1 MSALRAAAHQTFSS
15 LRIRNY
21 RLYFTAQL
29 ISVSGT
35 WMQTVAQSWLVL
47 HLTGSGVDLGIVVGL
62 QFLPMLLFGPV
73 GGLVA
78 DRFNKRRLLY
88 LTQASG
94 GILALV
100 LGVLVVTH
108 EVQLWQVYVLAAL
121 LGMVNVFDNPARQT
135 FIMEMVGREDLPNAV
150 SLNTVVMNASR
161 VVGPA
166 IGGVIITLVG
176 LGVCFFVNA
185 ASYIAVIIGL
195 SMMRSAELHPTGT
208 VRRAKGQ
215 IRDGFR
221 YVWRTPSLRNTLL
234 AVAVIGIFAYN
245 FTVTLAL
252 LAKNTFHG
260 GAGTYSVLTAC
271 MGAGAVVGGLLAAH
285 RARPTP
291 RLLQVL
297 ALVFGGLLGAV
308 ALAPTLATAAVLI
321 VFMGA
326 ASIGFIATANAS
338 SSSAPTRPCAVGSW
352 RSTPWPS
359 SAPPP
364 SGRRWSG
371 PSPSGPAHG
380 CRCWWGPSPP
390 SCRPASSCGGTRPG
404 PGAPPCARRRHRPRR
419 RGPGRGGRRITGGL
433 TRLPGRYAGQP
444 GGAPRGRTLGRWPE
458 VGPGPR

>member
-47 HLTGSGVDLGIVVGL
+47 RLTGSGVDLGIVVGL

-78 DRFNKRRLLY
+78 DRINKRRLLY
-88 LTQASG
+88 LTQAG
-94 GILALV
+94 GGVLALV
-100 LGVLVVTH
+100 LGILVVTH
-108 EVQLWQVYVLAAL
+108 EVQLWQVYVLAAM

-252 LAKNTFHG
+252 LAKDTFHG

-338 SSSAPTRPCAVGSW
+338 LQLGADPAMRGRVMALYAMAFLGT
-352 RSTPWPS
+352 TPI
-359 SAPPP
+359 
-364 SGRRWSG
+364 
-371 PSPSGPAHG
+371 
-380 CRCWWGPSPP
+380 
-390 SCRPASSCGGTRPG
+390 
-404 PGAPPCARRRHRPRR
+404 GAPLVGAIAQWTSPRISLLVGAVATILSAGILMWRHQAGVRRNGPVVDQATARALESEAVEDVESRV
-419 RGPGRGGRRITGGL
+419 
-433 TRLPGRYAGQP
+433 A
-444 GGAPRGRTLGRWPE
+444 
-458 VGPGPR
+458 

>member
-1 MSALRAAAHQTFSS
+1 MTSLRTAVHQTFSS

-47 HLTGSGVDLGIVVGL
+47 RLTGSGVDLGIVVGL

-78 DRFNKRRLLY
+78 DRMNKRRLLY
-88 LTQASG
+88 LTQAG
-94 GILALV
+94 GGLLALV
-100 LGVLVVTH
+100 LGLLVVSH
-108 EVQLWQVYVLAAL
+108 QVQLWQVYVLAAA
-121 LGMVNVFDNPARQT
+121 LGIVNVFDNPARQT
-135 FIMEMVGREDLPNAV
+135 FIMEMVGRDDLPNAV

-166 IGGVIITLVG
+166 IGGVVITLLG
-176 LGVCFFVNA
+176 LGVCFFINA

-195 SMMRSAELHPTGT
+195 SMMRSAELLPTGT
-208 VRRAKGQ
+208 VERAKGQ

-221 YVWRTPSLRNTLL
+221 YVWGTPGLRNTLI

-260 GAGTYSVLTAC
+260 GAGTYSILTAC
-271 MGAGAVVGGLLAAH
+271 MGAGAVAGGLLAAH

-338 SSSAPTRPCAVGSW
+338 LQLGADPAMRGRVMALYAMAFLGTTPIGAPLVGAIAQWSSPRVSLLVGAVATILSAGILMWRHQAGVR
-352 RSTPWPS
+352 RSTPV
-359 SAPPP
+359 
-364 SGRRWSG
+364 
-371 PSPSGPAHG
+371 
-380 CRCWWGPSPP
+380 
-390 SCRPASSCGGTRPG
+390 
-404 PGAPPCARRRHRPRR
+404 
-419 RGPGRGGRRITGGL
+419 
-433 TRLPGRYAGQP
+433 
-444 GGAPRGRTLGRWPE
+444 
-458 VGPGPR
+458 VGDAAALALEAKAVEDVESRVA

>member
-1 MSALRAAAHQTFSS
+1 MSALRVAAHQTFSS

-78 DRFNKRRLLY
+78 DRMNKRRLLY
-88 LTQASG
+88 LTQAAG
-94 GILALV
+94 GVLALV

-135 FIMEMVGREDLPNAV
+135 FIMEMVGRDDLPNAV

-166 IGGVIITLVG
+166 IGGVVITLVG
-176 LGVCFFVNA
+176 LGVCFFINA

-195 SMMRSAELHPTGT
+195 SMMRAVELHPTGT
-208 VRRAKGQ
+208 VERAKGQ

-221 YVWRTPSLRNTLL
+221 YVWRTPSLRNTLI

-260 GAGTYSVLTAC
+260 GAGTYSILTAC

-338 SSSAPTRPCAVGSW
+338 LQLGAEPAMRGRVMALYAMAFLGT
-352 RSTPWPS
+352 TPI
-359 SAPPP
+359 
-364 SGRRWSG
+364 
-371 PSPSGPAHG
+371 
-380 CRCWWGPSPP
+380 
-390 SCRPASSCGGTRPG
+390 
-404 PGAPPCARRRHRPRR
+404 GAPLVGAIAQWTSPRVSLLVGAVATILSAGILMWRHQAGVRRNAPVVGDTAARA
-419 RGPGRGGRRITGGL
+419 L
-433 TRLPGRYAGQP
+433 EAQ
-444 GGAPRGRTLGRWPE
+444 AVQE
-458 VGPGPR
+458 VESRVA

>member
-1 MSALRAAAHQTFSS
+1 MRALRAAAHQTFSS

-47 HLTGSGVDLGIVVGL
+47 RLTGSGVDLGIVVGL
-62 QFLPMLLFGPV
+62 QFLPMLLLGPV

-78 DRFNKRRLLY
+78 DRMNKRRLLY
-88 LTQASG
+88 LTQAG
-94 GILALV
+94 GGVLALV
-100 LGVLVVTH
+100 LGILVVSH
-108 EVQLWQVYVLAAL
+108 QVQLWQVYVLAAL

-135 FIMEMVGREDLPNAV
+135 FIMEMVGRDDVPNAV

-166 IGGVIITLVG
+166 IGGVVITLVG
-176 LGVCFFVNA
+176 LGVCFFINA

-195 SMMRSAELHPTGT
+195 SMMRAAELHPTGT
-208 VRRAKGQ
+208 VERAKGQ

-221 YVWRTPSLRNTLL
+221 YVWRTPSLRNTLI

-260 GAGTYSVLTAC
+260 GAGTYSILTAC

-297 ALVFGGLLGAV
+297 ALVFGALLGAV

-338 SSSAPTRPCAVGSW
+338 LQLGAEPAMRGRVMALYAMAFLGT
-352 RSTPWPS
+352 TPI
-359 SAPPP
+359 
-364 SGRRWSG
+364 
-371 PSPSGPAHG
+371 
-380 CRCWWGPSPP
+380 
-390 SCRPASSCGGTRPG
+390 
-404 PGAPPCARRRHRPRR
+404 GAPLVGAIAQWTSPRVSLLVGAVATILSAGILMWRHQAGVRRNGPVVGDAAARALE
-419 RGPGRGGRRITGGL
+419 TE
-433 TRLPGRYAGQP
+433 AVQ
-444 GGAPRGRTLGRWPE
+444 E
-458 VGPGPR
+458 VESQVA

>member
-1 MSALRAAAHQTFSS
+1 MTALRAAARQTFSS

-35 WMQTVAQSWLVL
+35 WMQTVAQAWLVL

-78 DRFNKRRLLY
+78 DRVNKRQLLY
-88 LTQASG
+88 LTQAAG
-94 GILALV
+94 GVLALV
-100 LGVLVVTH
+100 LGILVVSH
-108 EVQLWQVYVLAAL
+108 QVQLWQVYLLAAL

-135 FIMEMVGREDLPNAV
+135 FIMEMVGRDDLPNAV

-166 IGGVIITLVG
+166 IGGVIITVLG

-185 ASYIAVIIGL
+185 ASYIAVIVGL

-208 VRRAKGQ
+208 VVRAKGQ

-234 AVAVIGIFAYN
+234 AVAVIGVFAYN

-252 LAKNTFHG
+252 LAKDTFHG

-271 MGAGAVVGGLLAAH
+271 MGFGAVVGGLIAAH

-297 ALVFGGLLGAV
+297 ALVFGGLLAAV
-308 ALAPTLATAAVLI
+308 ALAPTLAAAAVLI
-321 VFMGA
+321 VAMGA

-338 SSSAPTRPCAVGSW
+338 LQLGADPAMRGRVMALYAMAFLGTTPIGAPLVGAIAQWTNPRVSLLVGAVATVLSAGLLMW
-352 RSTPWPS
+352 RHQ
-359 SAPPP
+359 ARLVR
-364 SGRRWSG
+364 SGRTADAEDRTADAQTRTAEA
-371 PSPSGPAHG
+371 PAVHD
-380 CRCWWGPSPP
+380 
-390 SCRPASSCGGTRPG
+390 A
-404 PGAPPCARRRHRPRR
+404 A
-419 RGPGRGGRRITGGL
+419 
-433 TRLPGRYAGQP
+433 
-444 GGAPRGRTLGRWPE
+444 
-458 VGPGPR
+458 